1 MNNREHFGVLV
12 LALAV
17 SLGAVGIALLSSQGE
32 NEQSPTVNTGIETR
46 SSGSSAEQDEDG
58 DGLLTWKELLLGT
71 NPKVADSDG
80 DGISDG
86 DEVAKEG
93 NPLAVGSLSSDATSY
108 QAPRGLP
115 TTEALGRELFVEYA
129 TLRNSGG
136 LSDSQTASALSDI
149 IDRHV
154 SDAGAVHTYTLN
166 NLKIEEDV
174 SVVAYEG
181 AVTAA
186 LRESLAVR
194 EYELNVFA
202 RAISNKSSYELKKL
216 EATAQVYEKIRD
228 QLLAL
233 EVPARAGDEHL
244 AVVNDMT
251 ILTGAVRDLARWG
264 GDPLDALTLVNAFA
278 AQEKKFS
285 DSLSDLYSY
294 TAVLKKL

>member
-1 MNNREHFGVLV
+1 MNNREHVGVLV
-12 LALAV
+12 LAVAV
-17 SLGAVGIALLSSQGE
+17 SLGAVGLALIS
-32 NEQSPTVNTGIETR
+32 
-46 SSGSSAEQDEDG
+46 SSGELKQKDVTTSAGHTSSYASAEQDEDG
-58 DGLLTWKELLLGT
+58 DGLLAWKELLLGT
-71 NPKVADSDG
+71 NPNIADSDG

-86 DEVAKEG
+86 DEVAMKE
-93 NPLAVGSLSSDATSY
+93 NPLAVGSPSSDSTSY

-115 TTEALGRELFVEYA
+115 TTEAVARELFVEYA
-129 TLRNSGG
+129 TLRSSGE
-136 LSDSQTASALSDI
+136 LSGSQTASALSDI

-154 SDAGAVHTYTLN
+154 SVAGEVRIYTMSD
-166 NLKIEEDV
+166 LKTEDDV

-186 LRESLAVR
+186 LRESLVVR

-216 EATAQVYEKIRD
+216 EVTAQVYDKIRD

-233 EVPARAGDEHL
+233 EVPARAQDEHL

-251 ILTGAVRDLARWG
+251 ALTGSVRDLARWG
-264 GDPLDALTLVNAFA
+264 GDPLDALALVNAFA
-278 AQEKKFS
+278 EQEKKFT